1 MVAGAGLGWGWA
13 VGWAGAGD
21 DSVRYNFPIVMSA
34 DQRGLGW
41 AGAGLGW
48 GWAGRGG
55 TVFASF
61 RSPENNRPFYT
72 IGRSPQLTLL
82 IKLNRESAG
91 A

>member
-34 DQRGLGW
+34 DQRGPGW
-41 AGAGLGW
+41 AGQ
-48 GWAGRGG
+48 GG